1 MCKISS
7 KLTIKTPEKC
17 KSTCSGV
24 FFVYLNRLHFIAALL
39 MSHHNVYAFNQ
50 AKKSIVVSGNRS
62 GERER
67 NRQKRKQT
75 KEEIRT
81 SLENLMGYVNFSF
94 MLYEFNVGYVQR
106 EKYSICYTTTSS
118 SSSSSNLYLQLD
130 RTYIVSYV
138 RHV

>member
-1 MCKISS
+1 MCMLLIRPK
-7 KLTIKTPEKC
+7 KVLLFPEI
-17 KSTCSGV
+17 G
-24 FFVYLNRLHFIAALL
+24 RE
-39 MSHHNVYAFNQ
+39 
-50 AKKSIVVSGNRS
+50 RERER
-62 GERER
+62 ERER

-118 SSSSSNLYLQLD
+118 SSSSNLYL
-130 RTYIVSYV
+130 
-138 RHV
+138 